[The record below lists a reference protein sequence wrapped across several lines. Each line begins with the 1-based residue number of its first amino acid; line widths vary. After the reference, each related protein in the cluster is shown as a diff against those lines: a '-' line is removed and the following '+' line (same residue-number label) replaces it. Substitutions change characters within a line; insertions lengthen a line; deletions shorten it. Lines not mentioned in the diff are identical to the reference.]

1 MNMDG
6 VHHDEPFMIS
16 RRHFLRFIAGLGAFG
31 ASTTAYGFG
40 VEPAR
45 LKVTRY
51 SVAPL
56 GAPAAIS

>member
-1 MNMDG
+1 M
-6 VHHDEPFMIS
+6 HHDEPFMIS
-16 RRHFLRFIAGLGAFG
+16 RRHFLRFIAGLG

-56 GAPAAIS
+56 GAPAASS

>member
-16 RRHFLRFIAGLGAFG
+16 RRHFLRFIAGLGA
-31 ASTTAYGFG
+31 STTAYGFG

-45 LKVTRY
+45 LKIRRY